1 MESITEMDITE
12 GVYRGVTEQFVQDA
26 SWIRLRTLSASYNLP
41 QRWIKGTFISR
52 ASVSFTGN
60 NLWLS
65 TKYNGF
71 DPEASD
77 AISGDLTA
85 SSQAGFT
92 YPQLRS
98 YLFTI
103 NVTF

>member
-1 MESITEMDITE
+1 LKGS
-12 GVYRGVTEQFVQDA
+12 FVKSLA
-26 SWIRLRTLSASYNLP
+26 
-41 QRWIKGTFISR
+41 
-52 ASVSFTGN
+52 VSFTGN

-65 TKYNGF
+65 TPYNGF

-103 NVTF
+103 NATF